1 MRRTEIT
8 LLLILACALSVGC
21 DSAGDVGE
29 PDIAVA
35 SITVLPNDAPLV
47 SKGQGV
53 QLQAVVVSTAGD
65 TLAGPSVAWSSSNED
80 VLGVSQT
87 GLMRGRLDGS
97 ATVSASM
104 GGKTGSATFRVLD
117 LTGTWTGSLVD
128 PNGFWP
134 GIEQNVTYV
143 LQQNGSTVTG
153 TFTNSAWLTPG
164 GTGGQGSIE
173 GSLLWNRFG
182 HSIEV
187 GVGCNWVVTGG
198 PSVELGAAGE
208 PVIVHNLDGGATWA
222 MMGTAD
228 CGTGVPFAV
237 PLPNLTRQK

>member
-1 MRRTEIT
+1 MRKTEIS
-8 LLLILACALSVGC
+8 LLLILSFALSVGC
-21 DSAGDVGE
+21 DSAGENGE
-29 PDIAVA
+29 PDASVA
-35 SITVLPNDAPLV
+35 SIIVLPNDAPLV

-65 TLAGPSVAWSSSNED
+65 TLVGPSVAWSSSDED
-80 VLGVSQT
+80 VLGVSET
-87 GLMRGRLDGS
+87 GLMRGRQDGS

-104 GGKTGSATFRVLD
+104 DGKTGSATFRVLD

-143 LQQNGSTVTG
+143 LQQSGSTVTG
-153 TFTNSAWLTPG
+153 TFTNSAWTAPG
-164 GTGGQGSIE
+164 STGGQGPIE

-182 HSIEV
+182 HTIEV

-198 PSVELGAAGE
+198 PSVELDAGGE
-208 PVIVHNLDGGATWA
+208 PVIVHSPDSGATWA
-222 MMGTAD
+222 MTGTAD
-228 CGTGVPFAV
+228 CGTGTPFAV
-237 PLPNLTRQK
+237 PLPNLSRQ